1 MSNLGEI
8 YSFQQTNPYQYH
20 FIATKFY
27 RRYEVYFTFAPIEG
41 QHFKNLGFDYT
52 DLSEAEAGEDS
63 MVMPTVFTIILDY
76 LSQNPETVLL
86 YTCETKDNKEQ
97 ARQRLFSRLFV
108 RYNNGQFLK
117 QDYTFEGTNMLAS
130 AIIPKNHRDLIDI
143 QTTLAKEYI
152 ELSQLK

>member
-1 MSNLGEI
+1 MSNLGKI
-8 YSFQQTNPYQYH
+8 YPFQQISPYQYH

-27 RRYEVYFTFAPIEG
+27 RRYEVYFTFPSIEG
-41 QHFKNLGFDYT
+41 QYFKNFGFDYI

-63 MVMPTVFTIILDY
+63 MIMPTILAIILDY

-86 YTCETKDNKEQ
+86 YTCETKDDKEQ

-108 RYNNGQFLK
+108 RHDNGQFLK
-117 QDYTFEGTNMLAS
+117 QDYTFEGTNMFAS
-130 AIIPKNHRDLIDI
+130 AIIPKSHPNLTDI
-143 QTTLAKEYI
+143 QAVLAKEYV